1 MEWNELILGLVIT
14 AVSYGLGP
22 MILAFAM
29 KRKIRKRTLVLFCV
43 IYTIAIH
50 FGWVA
55 LNYAAS
61 QGEYVFTNST
71 PALLWGFVFYGVAK
85 RHMKRNGRLM
95 EKRCSGQATEE
106 GLNALAHLG
115 DQKAD
120 EVKKRTAP
128 VAVSAHLKKGAEDEN
143 AVDLLVRLQA
153 ECEKE
158 QHPAEPAGKPGNS
171 GKWKALC
178 LILVVACFALG
189 AACFNYNQAI
199 TEFKSQLDQKDAFI
213 NHYRERANYYE
224 ERTTYYKNQDN
235 YKRIELDFWEQNAV
249 IVTGADGL
257 YHAYDCKAIDGK
269 NFWIYN
275 VELAI
280 VMGNEPCSVCDP
292 PS

>member
-55 LNYAAS
+55 LNRAAS

-128 VAVSAHLKKGAEDEN
+128 PVVSAHLKKGAEDEN
-143 AVDLLVRLQA
+143 AVDLLVRLQE
-153 ECEKE
+153 ECKKE
-158 QHPAEPAGKPGNS
+158 QTLAEPAGQPSIS
-171 GKWKALC
+171 GKWKFLC
-178 LILVVACFALG
+178 LILVVICVSLG
-189 AACFNYNQAI
+189 AACIHLGQKAAEFERESEKNNLLIEYYQDRIAFLQDKVRNYESAVLESKKNYTVAVS
-199 TEFKSQLDQKDAFI
+199 TEG
-213 NHYRERANYYE
+213 
-224 ERTTYYKNQDN
+224 ERTYHS
-235 YKRIELDFWEQNAV
+235 LDC
-249 IVTGADGL
+249 TL
-257 YHAYDCKAIDGK
+257 IDGK
-269 NFWIYN
+269 PHYKLSEYSA
-275 VELAI
+275 VL
-280 VMGNEPCSVCDP
+280 MGYRPCEVCC
-292 PS
+292 SQG